1 MSHRIEGRR
10 VWNLTGHKVTLLRK
24 GDQSLIWPSSGLLR
38 VASGPKTDGR
48 SLDLDHFGSSVRV
61 AVYRPPE
68 PTTIFC
74 SGFRLEDVTEEDVVI
89 VSTPCGALLR
99 DNPGLLPHV
108 RFVLSPQGADPVNGR
123 KGAKTFA
130 YWRGF

>member
-1 MSHRIEGRR
+1 MSRRIEGRR

-24 GDQSLIWPSSGLLR
+24 GDPSLRWDSDGHLR

-48 SLDLDHFGSSVRV
+48 SLDLDHFGRSIRV
-61 AVYRPPE
+61 SVYRPPE

-74 SGFRLEDVTEEDVVI
+74 SGFRIDAVTEEDVII

-99 DNPGLLPHV
+99 DNPHLLPNV

-123 KGAKTFA
+123 KGAKSFA

>member
-1 MSHRIEGRR
+1 MSRRIEGRR

-24 GDQSLIWPSSGLLR
+24 GDQSLEWPSSGHLR

-74 SGFRLEDVTEEDVVI
+74 SGFRLEDITEEDVVI

-99 DNPGLLPHV
+99 DNPGLLPNV

-123 KGAKTFA
+123 KGAKSFA